1 MEPNYEL
8 EDTLF
13 EEPILWKYSPTKYR
27 KLSNELLY
35 ASIVPAACL
44 LAGVILALTDIIL
57 WIGLLMFGGTA
68 VITFLIILFK
78 IPKQA
83 RPVYAIT
90 ETKIII
96 YPFMPIADFAN
107 INKIIKK
114 GSPINGKLGTIKFK
128 LKKNFS
134 SNYRFS
140 NIEDVDT
147 VYDLLISLWTKYI

>member
-57 WIGLLMFGGTA
+57 WIGL
-68 VITFLIILFK
+68 
-78 IPKQA
+78 
-83 RPVYAIT
+83 
-90 ETKIII
+90 
-96 YPFMPIADFAN
+96 FAYLYT
-107 INKIIKK
+107 
-114 GSPINGKLGTIKFK
+114 LGPA
-128 LKKNFS
+128 
-134 SNYRFS
+134 
-140 NIEDVDT
+140 
-147 VYDLLISLWTKYI
+147 

>member
-68 VITFLIILFK
+68 VITFLIIIG
-78 IPKQA
+78 IPF
-83 RPVYAIT
+83 AIIT
-90 ETKIII
+90 NFIGIR
-96 YPFMPIADFAN
+96 D
-107 INKIIKK
+107 
-114 GSPINGKLGTIKFK
+114 KLILSQSAG
-128 LKKNFS
+128 L
-134 SNYRFS
+134 
-140 NIEDVDT
+140 
-147 VYDLLISLWTKYI
+147 